1 MAEKHSK
8 AVLVHSSSV
17 RELSP
22 NALRQL
28 LYVINFSLMHLE
40 GLAMYVS
47 VSGTKKIFTEIVF
60 CKAEFFHKP

>member
-8 AVLVHSSSV
+8 AALVHSSSV

-40 GLAMYVS
+40 GLAMSHSPELRKYS
-47 VSGTKKIFTEIVF
+47 LKLFSAGLNSFTN
-60 CKAEFFHKP
+60 PS